1 MIPKRVWPFFFAL
14 ICSLIPPMDTPL
26 DDPPSYYDSIAN
38 DNTNRSPSE
47 AMGQSSIKDTIGAFL
62 RKFGY
67 GGKRQDSGNRKQ
79 LAISQSGLFAASSN
93 RSLGP
98 EQVWKPMTLNA
109 PILTTVI
116 LISGGLIAVVQI
128 LLANSQHNDGII
140 FAADID
146 DLPLNKSFSY
156 LYLPTIIAVIYSFL
170 WTWIDLDAKRL
181 EPYYQLSKEGGASGK
196 DSLLLQYPFEF
207 VASVPLKAIRSK

>member
-1 MIPKRVWPFFFAL
+1 M
-14 ICSLIPPMDTPL
+14 
-26 DDPPSYYDSIAN
+26 
-38 DNTNRSPSE
+38 
-47 AMGQSSIKDTIGAFL
+47 
-62 RKFGY
+62 
-67 GGKRQDSGNRKQ
+67 
-79 LAISQSGLFAASSN
+79 
-93 RSLGP
+93 
-98 EQVWKPMTLNA
+98 NA

-128 LLANSQHNDGII
+128 LLANSQHKDGII

-156 LYLPTIIAVIYSFL
+156 LYLPTIVAVIYSFL

-181 EPYYQLSKEGGASGK
+181 EPYYQLSKEGGAAGK

-207 VASVPLKAIRSK
+207 VASVPLKAVRSK